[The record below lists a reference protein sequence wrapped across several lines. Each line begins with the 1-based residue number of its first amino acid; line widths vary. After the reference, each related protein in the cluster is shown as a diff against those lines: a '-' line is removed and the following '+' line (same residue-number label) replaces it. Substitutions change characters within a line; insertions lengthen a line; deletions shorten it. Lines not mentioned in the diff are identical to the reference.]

1 MAIACKDNGFHSNRV
16 GDDVQHGAKRSGRK
30 WKTVARDLGRAVMKV
45 INRLED
51 AADSKAFEVCAR
63 IGYAANGLLH
73 FAIGII
79 AVSVA
84 AGARGDIERSGA
96 VEALADLPGG
106 YILLWVSFLG
116 AATLALFQLSEAAFR
131 WKHREPKKKL
141 AKRTKAGFKAGGYAA
156 VSVSF
161 GVYALGGETDSSA
174 EAREFS
180 AALLS
185 APLGSALLIA
195 VGVGIIAVG
204 GYYLFKGATR
214 RYCKDLEVQP
224 QGTRG
229 TVIHVLGSTG
239 YLTKGLALA
248 LVGVLVIVAAV
259 TASPGDSTGLDGAL
273 KALQE
278 QFLGTVALSI
288 IAIGIM
294 CYGVYSIVRA
304 PLDRM

>member
-1 MAIACKDNGFHSNRV
+1 MA
-16 GDDVQHGAKRSGRK
+16 
-30 WKTVARDLGRAVMKV
+30 LKV
-45 INRLED
+45 ISRLED

-63 IGYAANGLLH
+63 VGYAANGLLH
-73 FAIGII
+73 FVIGMI

-106 YILLWVSFLG
+106 FVLLWASFLG
-116 AATLALFQLSEAAFR
+116 AAALALFQLSEAAFR
-131 WKHREPKKKL
+131 WKHRDMKEKVL
-141 AKRTKAGFKAGGYAA
+141 KRMKAGSKAGGYAA

-185 APLGSALLIA
+185 APLGAALLVA
-195 VGVGIIAVG
+195 VGAGIIAVG
-204 GYYLFKGATR
+204 CYYLFKGATK
-214 RYCKDLEVQP
+214 RYCKDLEKQL
-224 QGTRG
+224 RG
-229 TVIHVLGSTG
+229 ARGAVVEVLGSVG

-248 LVGVLVIVAAV
+248 VGGGVLIIGAAV
-259 TASPGDSTGLDGAL
+259 TSSPGNSSGLDGAL
-273 KALQE
+273 KAVQE

-288 IAIGIM
+288 IALGLM
-294 CYGVYSIVRA
+294 FYGLYSIVRA

>member
-1 MAIACKDNGFHSNRV
+1 M
-16 GDDVQHGAKRSGRK
+16 
-30 WKTVARDLGRAVMKV
+30 
-45 INRLED
+45 
-51 AADSKAFEVCAR
+51 CAR
-63 IGYAANGLLH
+63 VGYAANGLLH
-73 FAIGII
+73 FVIGMI

-106 YILLWVSFLG
+106 FVLLWASFLG
-116 AATLALFQLSEAAFR
+116 AAALALFQLSEAAFR
-131 WKHREPKKKL
+131 WKHRDMKEKVL
-141 AKRTKAGFKAGGYAA
+141 KRMKAGSKAGGYAA

-185 APLGSALLIA
+185 APLGAALLVA
-195 VGVGIIAVG
+195 VGAGIIAVG
-204 GYYLFKGATR
+204 CYYLFKGATK
-214 RYCKDLEVQP
+214 RYCKDLEKQL
-224 QGTRG
+224 RG
-229 TVIHVLGSTG
+229 ARGAVVEVLGSVG

-248 LVGVLVIVAAV
+248 VGGGVLIIGAAV
-259 TASPGDSTGLDGAL
+259 TSSPGNSSGLDGAL
-273 KALQE
+273 KAVQE

-288 IAIGIM
+288 IALGLM
-294 CYGVYSIVRA
+294 FYGLYSIVRA

>member
-1 MAIACKDNGFHSNRV
+1 MA
-16 GDDVQHGAKRSGRK
+16 RK
-30 WKTVARDLGRAVMKV
+30 VFD
-45 INRLED
+45 RLED
-51 AADSKAFEVCAR
+51 AADSKVFETCAR
-63 IGYAANGLLH
+63 FGYAANGLLH
-73 FAIGII
+73 FVIGII

-96 VEALADLPGG
+96 VEALADLPAG
-106 YILLWVSFLG
+106 YILLWTSFLG
-116 AATLALFQLSEAAFR
+116 AAALAIFQLSEAAFR
-131 WKHREPKKKL
+131 WKHRDKKEKL
-141 AKRTKAGFKAGGYAA
+141 ARRMKAAFKAGGYAA

-185 APLGSALLIA
+185 APLGAALLVAVGAGVIA
-195 VGVGIIAVG
+195 VGC
-204 GYYLFKGATR
+204 YYLFKGATK
-214 RYCKDLEVQP
+214 RYCKDLEEQP
-224 QGTRG
+224 QGAHG
-229 TVIHVLGSTG
+229 IVIHVLGSVG

-248 LVGVLVIVAAV
+248 VVEILIIGAAV
-259 TASPGDSTGLDGAL
+259 TSSPKDSTGLDGAL

-288 IAIGIM
+288 IAIGLM
-294 CYGVYSIVRA
+294 CYGLYSIVRA